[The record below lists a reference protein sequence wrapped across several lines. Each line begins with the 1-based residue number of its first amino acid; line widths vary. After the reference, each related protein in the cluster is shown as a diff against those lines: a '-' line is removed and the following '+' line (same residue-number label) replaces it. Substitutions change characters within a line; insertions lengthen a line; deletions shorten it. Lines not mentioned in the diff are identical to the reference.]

1 MGRTGKK
8 NPRLAED
15 FIIWADEDSVLKTI
29 LNTYDYVEEY
39 IDRSLPK
46 EHIGYIVDRTGF
58 MEFKKWALRGVA
70 LPELAQVANNIYWS
84 GVRYPNTLR

>member
-1 MGRTGKK
+1 MLQQIADTYGIGDLHLTTRQGFK

-15 FIIWADEDSVLKTI
+15 FLIWADEESILKII

-46 EHIGYIVDRTGF
+46 EQIGYIVDRMKPEKFSGF
-58 MEFKKWALRGVA
+58 FV
-70 LPELAQVANNIYWS
+70 S
-84 GVRYPNTLR
+84 T